1 MNMGQINREKI
12 RVPILEIPEYILA
25 NETIRTEN
33 RIPEIVIYREVF
45 FQEEAYRTNC
55 NVKYIGDLWND
66 DISSII
72 IVSGEWELYKDAN
85 YKHNNQ
91 LNKPLVILG
100 PGYYPDLRNLL
111 FEKNNDDVI
120 SSFKCVKI

>member
-1 MNMGQINREKI
+1 MNIGQNNKEKI
-12 RVPILEIPEYILA
+12 RLPILEIPGFIQT
-25 NETIRTEN
+25 NERISSEN
-33 RIPEIVIYREVF
+33 RIPEIVIYREIN

-66 DISSII
+66 DMSSLI
-72 IVSGEWELYKDAN
+72 IVSGEWEFYKDAN

-91 LNKPLVILG
+91 LNKPLIILG

-111 FEKNNDDVI
+111 LGKNINDVI